1 MEETETE
8 IEKYLKYEKA
18 KKKLLTKC
26 KTFEQFERELK
37 KLIDEL
43 KI

>member
-1 MEETETE
+1 MQETDF
-8 IEKYLKYEKA
+8 EKFQKYEKE

-37 KLIDEL
+37 KLIDKL